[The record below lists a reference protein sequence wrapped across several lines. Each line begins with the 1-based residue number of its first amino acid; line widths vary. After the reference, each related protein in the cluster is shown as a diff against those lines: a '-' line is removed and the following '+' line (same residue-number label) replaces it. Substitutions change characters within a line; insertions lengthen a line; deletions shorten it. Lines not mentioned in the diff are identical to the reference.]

1 MPCAPCATT
10 PLLATTGSPAVT
22 GAAGPLPAVEGN
34 GAAVDFRGVVTGS
47 EGVVGG
53 QVGVA
58 LRDADTVRRIACAET
73 GGGGAR
79 PFSRGGL
86 AADLT

>member
-1 MPCAPCATT
+1 M
-10 PLLATTGSPAVT
+10 PAVK
-22 GAAGPLPAVEGN
+22 GN

-47 EGVVGG
+47 EGVVWG

-73 GGGGAR
+73 GGEEPAL
-79 PFSRGGL
+79 STD
-86 AADLT
+86 AAWPPT